1 MSKHQEDKPSSGA
14 SRGDGN
20 WNIKDVP
27 VNEYMME
34 SNLEIADR
42 GEHHFGNIEALADV
56 NEKRSRKLTEKGY
69 DLKMSTLDDKRKKMN
84 SRLIRQAVAIEDL
97 MYSSSN
103 IITVK
108 EELSQFDYIFKQL
121 VAVQEEH
128 RILKEERERFVD
140 DIWFEEVDERVFAFK
155 HKVINW
161 IKEVEAHQDKS
172 SKHSSKQ
179 SKRTKSS
186 QSSKV
191 RKAVEKKV
199 KLAKLMAEVKY
210 LARRQLV
217 ESQAEKLRMEEKL
230 AKAKARSQV

>member
-14 SRGDGN
+14 SRGGDDN

-27 VNEYMME
+27 ANEYMME

-42 GEHHFGNIEALADV
+42 GEHRFGNMDTVADV
-56 NEKRSRKLTEKGY
+56 NERRSRKLTEKGY

-121 VAVQEEH
+121 VAVQEEY
-128 RILKEERERFVD
+128 RILKEEREKFAD
-140 DIWFEEVDERVFAFK
+140 DIWFEDVDERVFAFK

-161 IKEVEAHQDKS
+161 IKEVEAQQDKS
-172 SKHSSKQ
+172 SQYSSIQ
-179 SKRTKSS
+179 SKATK
-186 QSSKV
+186 
-191 RKAVEKKV
+191 
-199 KLAKLMAEVKY
+199 
-210 LARRQLV
+210 
-217 ESQAEKLRMEEKL
+217 
-230 AKAKARSQV
+230 

>member
-14 SRGDGN
+14 SRGGDNN

-27 VNEYMME
+27 ANEYMME

-42 GEHHFGNIEALADV
+42 GEHRFGNMDTVADV

-121 VAVQEEH
+121 VAVQEEY
-128 RILKEERERFVD
+128 RILKEEREKFAD

-161 IKEVEAHQDKS
+161 MKEVEAQQDKS

-191 RKAVEKKV
+191 SKAVEEKA
-199 KLAKLMAEVKY
+199 KLAELMAEVKY
-210 LARRQLV
+210 LERRQLV
-217 ESQAEKLRMEEKL
+217 ENQAEKL
-230 AKAKARSQV
+230 